1 MRLVSR
7 VPRPGAQPRAVLAVG
22 DNAALPVAQAI
33 AARPD
38 CQARFGAAA
47 TRLAELVR
55 TLNASPSALSQVR
68 ADATGRVTE
77 IPSQIALGEGTGH
90 VMVVMVGRYRP
101 GAPDTQP
108 CSLRVAAINFQA
120 RTGENRTPALGY
132 AMALLRGD
140 TTRNWFMG
148 AACPRERNS

>member
-1 MRLVSR
+1 M
-7 VPRPGAQPRAVLAVG
+7 PRPGAQPRAVLAAG
-22 DNAALPVAQAI
+22 ADASLPVARAI

-38 CQARFGAAA
+38 CQARFGSTA

-55 TLNASPSALSQVR
+55 TLNASPSALAQVR
-68 ADATGRVTE
+68 ADANGRVTA
-77 IPSQIALGEGTGH
+77 IPPQIALGEGTGH
-90 VMVVMVGRYRP
+90 VVVVMVGRYRP
-101 GAPDTQP
+101 GAPDTEP

-132 AMALLRGD
+132 AIGLLRGD

-148 AACPRERNS
+148 APCAREQRT